1 MATVEFAFNNKVHT
15 AMKMSPF
22 QVNYGR
28 EPRMGFDIRKKGKN
42 EKAEGFV
49 KEIKERHEKARAVL
63 VKSQEEMKRQ
73 VDRSRKEIE
82 EYRVGNKVLISTKD
96 FLMELRKRATK
107 KLTKKFIGLYVV
119 KKIMLENAV
128 ELELPAVLRIHL
140 VVNVRRIVKYKEQVE
155 GQKKILPP
163 LVEIAGEKEYEV
175 EEILDRQKKRRKMK
189 YLVKWKGYMA
199 EENTWERLENLKN
212 AIEKIEE
219 FEKGRFEEEIWRIR
233 MKKGKEMK
241 LNPEAE
247 EFRRGELPGRY
258 TAKLLYRWDD
268 KQFDKEYLKKL
279 EKNWNR
285 WKKDRKEG
293 EKEYRKKLEESLE

>member
-258 TAKLLYRWDD
+258 TAKLLYGWDD

-279 EKNWNR
+279 EKNWNM